1 MISGTY
7 VKWRS
12 KKKTA
17 EETSATSVCV
27 NAGVG
32 QIQALLDVLEVV
44 AALGFWLEQQDHR
57 GLKFS
62 LGFEA
67 AQLHMSSG
75 CRGLEVVWPSANEAE
90 AQLGRFVSFFKITCN
105 FLEGDRRLNKDMVVK
120 LA

>member
-1 MISGTY
+1 M
-7 VKWRS
+7 
-12 KKKTA
+12 
-17 EETSATSVCV
+17 
-27 NAGVG
+27 G

-44 AALGFWLEQQDHR
+44 AALGFWFEQQDHR

-90 AQLGRFVSFFKITCN
+90 AQLGRFVSFLRLHAT
-105 FLEGDRRLNKDMVVK
+105 FLKVTDV
-120 LA
+120 